1 MKPMFTQG
9 SSTMDYLER
18 RLQRLINKNEGN
30 SIVAQSI
37 RQQIEDRD
45 SGQSAQEKYLIG
57 MVQRLPSKEE

>member
-1 MKPMFTQG
+1 
-9 SSTMDYLER
+9 MDYLER
-18 RLQRLINKNEGN
+18 NLQQLINKGKGN
-30 SIVAQSI
+30 GFMAQSI